1 MIRRPPRST
10 RTYTLSPYTTLFRSI
25 EHVTD
30 PPAFLDGLAGALA
43 PGGLM
48 VRSTPNRTAM
58 SRLAMIT
65 LGEGFGQMPKGTHD
79 WHKFLTPEE
88 LQEMLARAGL
98 EIVDQRGLSFNPDH
112 GFVLSDRDGKSVV

>member
-1 MIRRPPRST
+1 MEV
-10 RTYTLSPYTTLFRSI
+10 I

-30 PPAFLDGLAGALA
+30 PQAFIDGLAGALA

-48 VRSTPNRTAM
+48 VLSTPNRTAM

-65 LGEGFGQMPKGTHD
+65 LGEGFGQIPKGTHD

-88 LQEMLARAGL
+88 LQEMPARAGL
-98 EIVDQRGLSFNPDH
+98 EIVAQRGLRSEERR
-112 GFVLSDRDGKSVV
+112 VGKECVSPGRFRWWPIH

>member
-1 MIRRPPRST
+1 MEV
-10 RTYTLSPYTTLFRSI
+10 I

-30 PPAFLDGLAGALA
+30 PQAFIDGLAGALA

-48 VRSTPNRTAM
+48 VLSTPNRTAM

-65 LGEGFGQMPKGTHD
+65 LGEGFGQIPKGTHD

-98 EIVDQRGLSFNPDH
+98 EIVDQRGLSFNPAH
-112 GFVLSDRDGKSVV
+112 GFVLSAKIGRAPVCTPVTNAHL